1 MTEQEK
7 LANLYT
13 QIDPALKDELEATA
27 EREGRKQR
35 VIIERALTDY
45 IAKSKADAAKPDTRK
60 AKATA

>member
-1 MTEQEK
+1 MTDQEK

-13 QIDPALKDELEATA
+13 QIDPAIKDALEETA

-45 IAKSKADAAKPDTRK
+45 ISKSKADAAKTDNRK